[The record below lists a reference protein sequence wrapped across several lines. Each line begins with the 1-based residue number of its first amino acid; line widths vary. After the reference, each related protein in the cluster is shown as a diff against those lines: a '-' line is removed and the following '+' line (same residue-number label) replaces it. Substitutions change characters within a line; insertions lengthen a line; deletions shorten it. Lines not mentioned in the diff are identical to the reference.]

1 MRQELGRCRLGVV
14 LEEVGWSQ
22 QDLSDYSAVPKS
34 VISRAL
40 SEEPGKKR
48 KISLRD
54 AIAMTDAIYVMTGK
68 LYHPREL
75 YEGTMAPPS
84 RRSEGES

>member
-1 MRQELGRCRLGVV
+1 MV
-14 LEEVGWSQ
+14 LDEIGWSQ

-40 SEEPGKKR
+40 SEEPDQKR

-54 AIAMTDAIYVMTGK
+54 AIAITDAIYVVTGK
-68 LYHPREL
+68 YYHPREL
-75 YEGTMAPPS
+75 YEGTLMPPS